1 MEVLSTATMEVA
13 PLRVV
18 SLNDAGAVK
27 TPQSIPA
34 ISGVRWDLLPGKARD
49 IGVGANGTVWVIG
62 TAAAPGGYSIH
73 RWTGSAWQRIAGG
86 AVRID
91 VDGAGNAWIVNNAGD
106 ICRWTGSSWQKLPG
120 KARDIGV
127 DANGRAWVIGTAA
140 APGGYTIHRWTGS
153 AWQRIAGGAMRID
166 VDGAGNAWIVNS
178 TGAICRWTGSSWQK
192 LPGQARDIGVGANG
206 TAWIIGWDAVKGG
219 YSIQCWTANSWQRV
233 NGGAIG
239 ISVGPDGKV
248 WIVNNELQICRGN
261 PFQSQ
266 PYSGIDGTWQSNWGP
281 VTISTRA
288 DPVDPN
294 AWIVTGGWQQ
304 GSNQHGVFNGTYRGG
319 ILTFRYY
326 QPWNKKWGNAWFSV
340 MEDKRSMKGWYQ
352 HDGSSSRDA
361 WNLWR

>member
-1 MEVLSTATMEVA
+1 
-13 PLRVV
+13 
-18 SLNDAGAVK
+18 
-27 TPQSIPA
+27 
-34 ISGVRWDLLPGKARD
+34 
-49 IGVGANGTVWVIG
+49 
-62 TAAAPGGYSIH
+62 
-73 RWTGSAWQRIAGG
+73 
-86 AVRID
+86 
-91 VDGAGNAWIVNNAGD
+91 
-106 ICRWTGSSWQKLPG
+106 
-120 KARDIGV
+120 
-127 DANGRAWVIGTAA
+127 
-140 APGGYTIHRWTGS
+140 
-153 AWQRIAGGAMRID
+153 MRID

-352 HDGSSSRDA
+352 HDGSRAGMPGTSGGDWHEAKPVFACRRVGSATLAPAFSFLPSRNTITGPMQKHLSA
-361 WNLWR
+361 GPGKPVLHLEAANIHYLPRVPQLRSRQ